1 MIGNHY
7 TLNIADCTLPI
18 DIMENNINNRKP
30 VKRIKVRLVPPEER
44 DLPINTPFIKLDSAL
59 KLADVAG
66 SGGMAKLLIED
77 GQIRVNDGIC
87 TQRGKKLYPGDRFR
101 FENTVYKITV
111 KE

>member
-1 MIGNHY
+1 M
-7 TLNIADCTLPI
+7 
-18 DIMENNINNRKP
+18 
-30 VKRIKVRLVPPEER
+30 
-44 DLPINTPFIKLDSAL
+44 

-77 GQIRVNDGIC
+77 GQIRVNGEIC

-101 FENTVYKITV
+101 FDNTDYVITA